1 MESDIT
7 NNSIASKFA
16 KMRYKTFIGL
26 FFNSLNLESSENKCF
41 HFSGDTKLVDYDNTV
56 SFVRFSYDDAV
67 IFV

>member
-1 MESDIT
+1 
-7 NNSIASKFA
+7 
-16 KMRYKTFIGL
+16 MRYKTFIGL